1 MRSHHSVLASLAA
14 AAVLAGCSG
23 PGGGDKYVL
32 GLAAPLER
40 SFGQNSRMG
49 AQLAVDEINKAGGID
64 GHPLELRPRD
74 DKGEGVAALAVAEE
88 FYGDPAVLAV
98 VGHANSD
105 PLMDAASVYQRGLA
119 AVGTSAT
126 STEIAALG
134 EWIFRVA
141 SSDSANAA
149 ELARSAAGA
158 GRRVA
163 ILYANDDYGQSLAQ
177 VFGQAL
183 ENTGVTLVGRFPYL
197 EDMKDFT
204 PYIRALKAR
213 GAEVVL
219 VAGLET
225 GAATLIQQAHQF
237 EWTPRFIGGDGL
249 EPLAEMGERYNGTLV
264 GVLYHPEMSPRA
276 RTFAE
281 AFRAAYKREPD
292 SSAATSYDA
301 VQLIARAL
309 REGRASREG
318 IRDYLAG
325 VGRQGGSPRYDGV
338 AGPVSFDANGDPVG
352 KPVALVRIE
361 NGRFRLQQAA
371 QVAAR

>member
-1 MRSHHSVLASLAA
+1 LVLATLAA

-23 PGGGDKYVL
+23 PGGGDRYLL

-40 SFGQNSRMG
+40 SFGQNSRLG
-49 AQLAVDEINKAGGID
+49 AQLAVDEINAAGGID
-64 GHPLELRPRD
+64 GHRLELLPLD
-74 DKGEGVAALAVAEE
+74 DKSEGETAIAVAEQ
-88 FYGDPAVLAV
+88 FYENAAVLAV

-105 PLMDAASVYQRGLA
+105 PLMDAAPIYQRGLA

-126 STEIAALG
+126 STEIAGLG

-149 ELARSAAGA
+149 ALALSAAGA

-177 VFGQAL
+177 VFGKAL
-183 ENTGVTLVGRFPYL
+183 EGTGVALVGRFPYM

-219 VAGLET
+219 VAGLEM
-225 GAATLIQQAHQF
+225 GAATLIQQAHQL

-276 RTFAE
+276 RKFAE
-281 AFRAAYKREPD
+281 AFRAAFKREPD

-301 VQLIARAL
+301 VQLIAAAL
-309 REGRASREG
+309 REGRTSREG

-325 VGRQGGSPRYDGV
+325 VGREGGSPRYDGV

-361 NGRFRLQQAA
+361 NGRFRLQQSA
-371 QVAAR
+371 QVATR

>member
-1 MRSHHSVLASLAA
+1 MRSHHLVLASLAA

-23 PGGGDKYVL
+23 PGGGDTYLL

-40 SFGQNSRMG
+40 SFGKNSQLG
-49 AQLAVDEINKAGGID
+49 AQLAVDQINAAGGIHGD
-64 GHPLELRPRD
+64 SLKLWALD
-74 DKGEGVAALAVAEE
+74 DKSEDTAAIAVAER
-88 FYGDPAVLAV
+88 FYDNPDVLAV
-98 VGHANSD
+98 VGHATSG

-126 STEIAALG
+126 STEIAGLG

-163 ILYANDDYGQSLAQ
+163 ILYANDDYGQSLAE

-225 GAATLIQQAHQF
+225 GAATLIQQAHQL
-237 EWTPRFIGGDGL
+237 EWMPRFIGGDGL

-264 GVLYHPEMSPRA
+264 GVLYHPDMSPRA
-276 RTFAE
+276 RAFAE

-309 REGRASREG
+309 REGRASRQG

-325 VGRQGGSPRYDGV
+325 VGREGGSERYDGV

-371 QVAAR
+371 QVATR